1 MLEIKALKE
10 KVKKVEEWGK
20 ERIEIR
26 GFKQERGQE
35 SGKED
40 GRMERWKDGR
50 MEGWLI
56 NE

>member
-10 KVKKVEEWGK
+10 KLKKWKNEEK
-20 ERIEIR
+20 IEIR

-40 GRMERWKDGR
+40 GRMEGWKDGR

>member
-50 MEGWLI
+50 MEGWKDG
-56 NE
+56 